1 MRHSRIVVTALA
13 LPLSACSTYG
23 IQPVYGPN
31 GIVKPAGTQYLSVN
45 EKFLAAAQKAFEDD
59 SPANAAA
66 MDAVGRDLVEIN
78 CHEYYRIMG
87 RNERTSRIARNLIL
101 PITTALNSLLALHDW
116 TNDTGTKEHLLG
128 LINIGSAATM
138 SGLDLYDEHFLF
150 KSQNIDSVRTMTM
163 EELGLHRRDKP
174 ATQVSFSAAVLD
186 LRHFENLCTPAH
198 ILVTARRRIEGT
210 GTPPQNGESL
220 TK

>member
-1 MRHSRIVVTALA
+1 MRQSFISVLASAL
-13 LPLSACSTYG
+13 LLGACSSYG
-23 IQPVYGPN
+23 IEPVYGPN
-31 GIVKPAGTQYLSVN
+31 GVSRTRAPQYLSVHD
-45 EKFLAAAQKAFEDD
+45 KFLAAAQLAYDKDTAQ
-59 SPANAAA
+59 NAAE
-66 MDAVGRDLVEIN
+66 MDAIGRDLVEIN

-87 RNERTSRIARNLIL
+87 RNERTSRIARNLLL

-116 TNDTGTKEHLLG
+116 TNNTGTKEHLLG
-128 LINIGSAATM
+128 LINIGSAAAS

-163 EELGLHRRDKP
+163 EEIKIHRRDIP
-174 ATQVSFSAAVLD
+174 ATPASFSAAVLD

-210 GTPPQNGESL
+210 GAPPQNGESL
-220 TK
+220 TQ

>member
-1 MRHSRIVVTALA
+1 MRQSFILIAAFA
-13 LPLSACSTYG
+13 LPLSACGTYG
-23 IQPVYGPN
+23 IRPIYGPN
-31 GIVKPAGTQYLSVN
+31 GVIRVQSPQHLSVYQ
-45 EKFLAAAQKAFEDD
+45 KFFAAAQTAFI
-59 SPANAAA
+59 
-66 MDAVGRDLVEIN
+66 DATPRYAELMESVGRDLVEIN

-116 TNDTGTKEHLLG
+116 TNNTDSKEDILG
-128 LINIGSAATM
+128 ALNIGSAAAT

-163 EELGLHRRDKP
+163 KELKNHRNTTDAAP
-174 ATQVSFSAAVLD
+174 ASFSAAILD

-198 ILVTARRRIEGT
+198 ILVTARRRIEGD
-210 GTPPQNGESL
+210 GTPPQNGQAL
-220 TK
+220 TE